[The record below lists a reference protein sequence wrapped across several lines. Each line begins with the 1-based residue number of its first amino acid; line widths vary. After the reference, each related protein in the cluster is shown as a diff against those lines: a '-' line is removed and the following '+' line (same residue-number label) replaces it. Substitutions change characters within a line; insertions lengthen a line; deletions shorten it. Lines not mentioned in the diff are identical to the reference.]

1 MAQFNNFGTDCIREM
16 EYLIPAKAEVL
27 TAFPN
32 LLEVPGATHEFWTTV
47 DIAGA
52 DLYFFNAAGVAL
64 PYELVAIDTVATTGE
79 YYVRSTL
86 SNIANNYIY
95 MLWDGSNNLGNT
107 PTDTWSGSYHLV
119 YHGQQGA
126 GNWTDSTANGYT
138 GTNTGVAAGVGK
150 IGVCGDFERTESD
163 RIANAAAGNWEY
175 TQAWTVAAWTKRENV
190 GYDAFI
196 GIAGR
201 SLGAATYR
209 GWDFNSDGGSTAGRI
224 GVVIRNNATP
234 SLQVNAYTTNAYADT
249 NWKHLAWSNSGSG
262 TVAGQSVYVNGA
274 GPVALTTSADT
285 LAGNTI
291 INAAAF
297 SVGAVRNN
305 LNFYDGLIDEVRI
318 ATVARS
324 ANWVAAEYSNTNDA
338 SAWSTLTTVPNIISI
353 VPNSG
358 QPGDP
363 VTINVTGGLA
373 LQGAGTVTVGG
384 VPIVITGWS
393 WTVLTGNIPAGGVG
407 PADVVLTN
415 NDAHTDTDAGGWT
428 FLPMGNVAQSHES
441 ITSIGIANSI
451 GI

>member
-150 IGVCGDFERTESD
+150 IGVCGDWEITGGSD
-163 RIANAAAGNWEY
+163 YKANATALNYEY
-175 TQAWTVAAWTKRENV
+175 TQAITMSAWIKRESTGAVMVVV
-190 GYDAFI
+190 G
-196 GIAGR
+196 R
-201 SLGAATYR
+201 
-209 GWDFNSDGGSTAGRI
+209 
-224 GVVIRNNATP
+224 
-234 SLQVNAYTTNAYADT
+234 
-249 NWKHLAWSNSGSG
+249 SNSGADRRGSLLYFSAANQITYQLRSTLTPDVVAAKVITAANTSTNWQQIAVSNSGAG
-262 TVAGQSVYVNGA
+262 TVAGLSLYLNGA
-274 GPVALTTSADT
+274 APGTTNVSDT
-285 LAGNTI
+285 LGGNTI
-291 INAAAF
+291 ITAAVF
-297 SVGAVRNN
+297 NVGARNSADIG
-305 LNFYDGLIDEVRI
+305 FDGYIDEVRI